1 MSQEPK
7 ELVGLAA
14 STRHSVAGV
23 APATCNL
30 QLATHNR
37 QCTMG
42 QKSFFWHKLQKK
54 FLKIKIFFKDTTFSI
69 RI

>member
-23 APATCNL
+23 APATGN
-30 QLATHNR
+30 
-37 QCTMG
+37 
-42 QKSFFWHKLQKK
+42 
-54 FLKIKIFFKDTTFSI
+54 
-69 RI
+69 

>member
-23 APATCNL
+23 APATSN
-30 QLATHNR
+30 
-37 QCTMG
+37 
-42 QKSFFWHKLQKK
+42 
-54 FLKIKIFFKDTTFSI
+54 
-69 RI
+69 

>member
-23 APATCNL
+23 APATSNQQPATCNL

-37 QCTMG
+37 QRTMG
-42 QKSFFWHKLQKK
+42 QKSFFGHILKK
-54 FLKIKIFFKDTTFSI
+54 SFL
-69 RI
+69 R